1 MGVIEQL
8 FKEALSTINPT
19 VLNTLWTMIAIICGI
34 SFGSLIALLS
44 FYVSKSFNTGHL
56 DQQAMDSSVSEYI
69 TNLDN
74 GHIMGDCI
82 GDTISGVMGITDKID
97 NLGNTTAFALVGTFY
112 FIPIMP
118 VFSSVSLLF
127 IYFLCGTHGL
137 WSFTVSYS
145 ITIFVTLRVEE
156 YRYTIAHIKRIIEEM
171 PEVNEKDSKIV
182 AKTIYKSLRDWLKPG
197 RSNKEFFFLANGI
210 LEEFVNSKESLMT
223 LGQ

>member
-1 MGVIEQL
+1 
-8 FKEALSTINPT
+8 
-19 VLNTLWTMIAIICGI
+19 
-34 SFGSLIALLS
+34 
-44 FYVSKSFNTGHL
+44 
-56 DQQAMDSSVSEYI
+56 MDSSVSEYI

-74 GHIMGDCI
+74 GHIMGDFI
-82 GDTISGVMGITDKID
+82 GDDISDVMGITDIID
-97 NLGNTTAFALVGTFY
+97 NLGNTTAFTYVTAFAHATAFALVGTFY

-118 VFSSVSLLF
+118 VFSSVGLLF
-127 IYFLCGTHGL
+127 IYFLFGTHGL

-210 LEEFVNSKESLMT
+210 LEEYVSSKESLMT